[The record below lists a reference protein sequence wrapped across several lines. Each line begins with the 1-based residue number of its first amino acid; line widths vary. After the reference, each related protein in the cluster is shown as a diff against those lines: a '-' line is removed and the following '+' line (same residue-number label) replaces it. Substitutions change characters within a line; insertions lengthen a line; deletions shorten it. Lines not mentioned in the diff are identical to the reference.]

1 MIQEHTHPDPGEGYM
16 EPMILRAQTAADLM
30 TPGPVSLS
38 ATATV
43 AQAAAFLTER
53 GFGAA
58 VVIDEAGHPI
68 GVVTKTDLLVHARQ
82 HRGTVEPDNTP
93 VTEIMTPAVI
103 SVAPGTSVRSVVEKI
118 LNLHVHHLFVVDE
131 TGVIVGVISPIDIL
145 RKLE

>member
-1 MIQEHTHPDPGEGYM
+1 M

>member
-1 MIQEHTHPDPGEGYM
+1 M
-16 EPMILRAQTAADLM
+16 EPMILRAQTAADVM

-82 HRGTVEPDNTP
+82 RRGTVEPDDTP

-103 SVAPGTSVRSVVEKI
+103 SVPPVASVRSVVEKL

>member
-1 MIQEHTHPDPGEGYM
+1 MQ
-16 EPMILRAQTAADLM
+16 PMILRAQTAADLM

-68 GVVTKTDLLVHARQ
+68 GVVTKMDLLVHARQ